1 MDNRIPP
8 QPAIDE
14 PPVAPPQRP
23 VGAKG
28 TNLYRS
34 PARVGILSFIG
45 FLTYPVWWRWQ
56 LFKFTGREAFPRAKS
71 FWWTLVPIYGFVVIW
86 EQLDDLKHAAASK
99 NVRVRA
105 GLIIALLVAGLIA
118 FRGAGWGDTT
128 LAQWVVGLL
137 LGALLTAL
145 GIYLGQRSIVAYL
158 AASYP
163 IERRRPVSVGE
174 IIAALL
180 TVIIAG
186 SVGGFAYYANA
197 PNDGPAVT
205 YLPPAVPVSDAT
217 LSAGWTLYRD
227 AASGFAIQLPPD
239 WASVAYDTVAR
250 GEGPRRDLKFYAEA
264 NNKSLNVL
272 ITRWT
277 TSPISLDDY
286 VAEHDAALDK
296 GGSTAITHTRV
307 TLGVGEAEQVRF
319 IHTFPDPSGSV
330 TYQYLEYVI
339 VRSQAFRTI
348 VYRIRFITDVFTG
361 DLENVAWSIATTFR
375 VL

>member
-34 PARVGILSFIG
+34 PVRVGILSFVG
-45 FLTYPVWWRWQ
+45 FITYPIWWRWQ
-56 LFKFTGREAFPRAKS
+56 LFKFTRNEGFPRAKS
-71 FWWTLVPIYGFVVIW
+71 FWWTLIPILGWVVIY
-86 EQLDDLKHAAASK
+86 EQLDDLRSAAAYRK
-99 NVRVRA
+99 IHVRPA
-105 GLIIALLVAGLIA
+105 LIVWLLVAGSLVLSFSGWRSASLSVGTAILIA
-118 FRGAGWGDTT
+118 GAF
-128 LAQWVVGLL
+128 
-137 LGALLTAL
+137 LTAL
-145 GIYLGQRSIVAYL
+145 SIYLGQRSVVAYL
-158 AASYP
+158 ATTYP
-163 IERRRPVSVGE
+163 TEGRRRVSVGE
-174 IIAALL
+174 IIATLM
-180 TVIIAG
+180 TVIIVG
-186 SVGGFAYYANA
+186 SFGGFAYYANA
-197 PNDGPAVT
+197 PNDAPAVT

-217 LSAGWTLYRD
+217 LSAGWTMYRD
-227 AASGFAIQLPPD
+227 APSGFAIQLPPD

-319 IHTFPDPSGSV
+319 MHTFPDPSGSV
-330 TYQYLEYVI
+330 TDQYLEYVI
-339 VRSQAFRTI
+339 VRSQAFRTT
-348 VYRIRFITDVFTG
+348 VYRIRFITDVFTS